1 MKYLFFVAGLLI
13 GTSIQVKAQN
23 DPAAKKVLNEVG
35 EKVKS
40 AKGITAKFMLESIT
54 SKGKPNGIKAGTLS
68 MKGDKYLLKQGKTV
82 IICDG
87 TNVYNYD
94 GNKTITKSSVEESA
108 ATLSPQ
114 KLLSGSYD
122 KDFNYKLISS
132 NGSSY
137 QIEMFPKDDRRSF
150 QKVDLFINKLKH
162 LVTKAVILDKSNNK
176 TVVLISNMNTAAK
189 LPDGMFN
196 FNRANY
202 PADAELLD

>member
-150 QKVDLFINKLKH
+150 QKVDLFINKFKH

-176 TVVLISNMNTAAK
+176 TVVLISSMNTAAK

>member
-1 MKYLFFVAGLLI
+1 MKYLFFVAAFCSVSLF
-13 GTSIQVKAQN
+13 SAQAQN
-23 DPAAKKVLNEVG
+23 DPAAKKVLSEVG

-40 AKGITAKFMLESIT
+40 AKGITAKFTLESIT
-54 SKGKPNGIKAGTLS
+54 SKGKPNGIKTGTLS

-94 GNKTITKSSVEESA
+94 GNKTITKSSVEESN

-122 KDFNYKLISS
+122 NDFTYKLISS
-132 NGSSY
+132 NGPNY
-137 QIEMFPKDDRRSF
+137 QVEMFPKDERRSF
-150 QKVDLFINKLKH
+150 QKVDLFVNKVKH

-176 TVVLISNMNTAAK
+176 TVVLISNMNTNA
-189 LPDGMFN
+189 N
-196 FNRANY
+196 FPEGTFTFKRANY

>member
-1 MKYLFFVAGLLI
+1 MKYLFFVAAFLI
-13 GTSIQVKAQN
+13 GTSTKVKAQN

-87 TNVYNYD
+87 INVYNYD

-150 QKVDLFINKLKH
+150 QKVDLFINKLKR

>member
-176 TVVLISNMNTAAK
+176 TVVLISSMNTAAK

>member
-1 MKYLFFVAGLLI
+1 MKYLFFVAIFIVGI
-13 GTSIQVKAQN
+13 TIQLNAQN

-40 AKGITAKFMLESIT
+40 AKGISAKFILESIT
-54 SKGKPNGIKAGTLS
+54 SKGKPNGTKMGTLS

-87 TNVYNYD
+87 TNVYNFD
-94 GNKTITKSSVEESA
+94 GNKTITKSSVEESS

-122 KDFNYKLISS
+122 NDFTYKMVSTKGA
-132 NGSSY
+132 NY

-150 QKVDLFINKLKH
+150 QKVDLFVNKLKH

-176 TVVLISNMNTAAK
+176 TVVLISDMNTNAK
-189 LPDGMFN
+189 FPEGTFT
-196 FNRANY
+196 FKRSNY

>member
-1 MKYLFFVAGLLI
+1 MKYLFFVAVFLV
-13 GTSIQVKAQN
+13 GTAIQVKAQN
-23 DPAAKKVLNEVG
+23 DPAAKKVLNEIG

-40 AKGITAKFMLESIT
+40 AKGISAKFTLKSIT
-54 SKGKPNGIKAGTLS
+54 SKGKPNAIKTGTLS

-87 TNVYNYD
+87 SNVYNYD
-94 GNKTITKSSVEESA
+94 GNKTITKSSVEESS

-122 KDFNYKLISS
+122 NDFNYKLVSS
-132 NGSSY
+132 KGPNY

-150 QKVDLFINKLKH
+150 QKVDLFVNRLKH
-162 LVTKAVILDKSNNK
+162 LVTKAVIFDKSNNK
-176 TVVLISNMNTAAK
+176 TVILISDMNTAAK
-189 LPDGMFN
+189 FPEGMFT
-196 FNRANY
+196 FKRANY

>member
-1 MKYLFFVAGLLI
+1 MKYLFFVAAFLI
-13 GTSIQVKAQN
+13 GTSTKVKAQN

-87 TNVYNYD
+87 INVYNYD

-150 QKVDLFINKLKH
+150 QKVDLFINKLKR

-176 TVVLISNMNTAAK
+176 TVVLISSMNTAAK

>member
-1 MKYLFFVAGLLI
+1 
-13 GTSIQVKAQN
+13 
-23 DPAAKKVLNEVG
+23 
-35 EKVKS
+35 
-40 AKGITAKFMLESIT
+40 
-54 SKGKPNGIKAGTLS
+54 

-94 GNKTITKSSVEESA
+94 GNKTITKSSVEESN

-122 KDFNYKLISS
+122 NDFTYKLIPS
-132 NGSSY
+132 NGPNY
-137 QIEMFPKDDRRSF
+137 QVEMFPKDERRSF
-150 QKVDLFINKLKH
+150 QKVDLFINKVKH

-176 TVVLISNMNTAAK
+176 TVVLISNMNTNA
-189 LPDGMFN
+189 N
-196 FNRANY
+196 FPEGTFTFKRANY